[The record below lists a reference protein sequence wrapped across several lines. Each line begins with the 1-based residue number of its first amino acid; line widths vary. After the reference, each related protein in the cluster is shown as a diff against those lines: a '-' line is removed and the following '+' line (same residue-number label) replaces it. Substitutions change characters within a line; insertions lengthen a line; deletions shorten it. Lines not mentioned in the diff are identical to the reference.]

1 MRKAPVG
8 AWRTVELRGG
18 GRLFGFFTFKNER
31 TGFYCAK
38 ASQYGHRT
46 RRQGN
51 PMLLPSFP
59 PFIRSAGITQIF
71 VLGVISCHFAPR
83 TSFDLVAV
91 RMQNSKVRAAIDSD
105 LRSCVMNA
113 GIVAIL
119 SMERKPEIVKSIP
132 SFPYILKSL

>member
-1 MRKAPVG
+1 ME
-8 AWRTVELRGG
+8 RTPRNEKGPGG
-18 GRLFGFFTFKNER
+18 GLADGGIERVWQAVWIFYLVFTARRLLNMAIALGDKGIR
-31 TGFYCAK
+31 C
-38 ASQYGHRT
+38 
-46 RRQGN
+46 
-51 PMLLPSFP
+51 SFP

-91 RMQNSKVRAAIDSD
+91 RMRNSKVRAAIDSD